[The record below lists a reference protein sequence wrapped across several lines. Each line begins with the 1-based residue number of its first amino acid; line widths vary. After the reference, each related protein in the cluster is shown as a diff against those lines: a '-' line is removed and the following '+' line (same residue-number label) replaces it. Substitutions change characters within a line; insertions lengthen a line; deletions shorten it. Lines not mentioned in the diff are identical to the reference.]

1 MGSVKRKS
9 VDETPSNHT
18 PQPRKQQKDDT
29 NRLITTNDEL
39 DAGVACVHDVSY
51 PENYVAVLRRPNSEE
66 DSKPA
71 KEFPFTLD
79 PFQFEA
85 INCLN
90 AGESVMVSAH
100 TSAGKTVVASYAIA
114 MSLRNKQRVIYTSPI
129 KALSNQKYREF
140 KEEFSD
146 VGLMTGDVTIEP
158 NASCLVMTTEIWR
171 SMQYK
176 GSELTR
182 EVAWIIFDEVHYMRD
197 RERGVVWEESIVMAP
212 QNARFVFLSAT
223 VPNAKE
229 FADWVAKVHQQ
240 PCHIVYTDYRPTPL
254 QHYLFPT
261 GGDGLYLVVDEKGK
275 FREDSFQKALN
286 ALVPVNEKKDSGKWQ
301 KGLVNGRAGEDS
313 DIFKM
318 VKMIIQRQYDPVIIF
333 SFSKR
338 ECEFLAMQM
347 AKMDLNDEDE
357 KANTETIFWS
367 AMDMLSDDDKKLPQV
382 LNMLPLLKRGI
393 GVHHSGLLP
402 ILKEVIEILFQEGL
416 IKCLFATET
425 FSIGLNMPA
434 KTVVFS
440 NVRKFDGDKFRWLSS
455 GEYIQMSGRAGR
467 RGIDDRGVCILMVD
481 EKLEPSTAKMMVKGS
496 ADCLNS
502 AFHLSYNMLLNQLR
516 CEDGDPENLLR
527 NSFYQFQADRAIPD
541 LERQMKDL
549 QEERDSIYIE
559 EEDSLENY
567 YTLLQQYKS
576 LKKDVRDIIFSP
588 RYCLPFLQPGR
599 LVCVRC
605 TSNYESSLAFSIE
618 DHVTWGVIVNF
629 QRVKNLSEDDTD
641 KSPEDANY
649 TVDVLTR
656 CAVSKDELSKK
667 TIKIIPLKEPGEP
680 AVVSVP
686 ISQIDN
692 LSSVRLII
700 AKDLL
705 PLENRQNTLKKVS
718 EVISRFSN
726 QGIPLL
732 DPEEDMKVQSGS
744 YRKAVRRIEALENLF
759 EKHEVAKSPL
769 IEQKLKVLH
778 KKKQISAQIKSIK
791 KSMRSSSALAFKDE
805 LKARK
810 RVLRRLGYV
819 TRDDVVE
826 LKGKVACEI
835 SSADELVLTELM
847 FNGVLKDIKTE
858 EMVSLISCFVWQEK
872 LQDAPKP
879 REELDMLF
887 TQLQDTA
894 RTVAKVEIDVES
906 FVSSFRPDIMEAVYS
921 WAKGSKFYEIMEVTQ
936 VFEGSLIRGI
946 RRMEEILQQLILAAK
961 SIGEVELEAKF
972 EEAVSKIKRD
982 IVFAASDQG
991 EITSRAITCH
1001 LIQQLDSQL
1010 ALFAGAAKVDDGQRS
1025 AAAAKVNCDCD
1036 SPRRQVPL
1044 DEDGKVEDGWGLQP
1058 ERQDTTAMA
1067 TINDWL
1073 GTLAIEAVGCVDQV
1087 KGKNLFIRGT

>member
-9 VDETPSNHT
+9 LEEGPSTSTPPPN
-18 PQPRKQQKDDT
+18 KQQKDNQTID
-29 NRLITTNDEL
+29 NRLKGTNDEA
-39 DAGVACVHDVSY
+39 DAGTACVHDVSY
-51 PENYVAVLRRPNSEE
+51 PDNYVAVPRRSNIEE

-79 PFQFEA
+79 PFQSEA

-114 MSLRNKQRVIYTSPI
+114 MSLQNKQRVIYTSPI

-212 QNARFVFLSAT
+212 KNARFVFLSAT

-286 ALVPVNEKKDSGKWQ
+286 ALVPTNDGDKKKDNGKWQ
-301 KGLVNGRAGEDS
+301 KGLANGRAGEDS

-347 AKMDLNDEDE
+347 AKMDLNEDDE
-357 KANTETIFWS
+357 KVNTETIFWS

-382 LNMLPLLKRGI
+382 SNMLPLLKRGI

-467 RGIDDRGVCILMVD
+467 RGIDDRGICILMVD
-481 EKLEPSTAKMMVKGS
+481 ERLEPSTAKMMVKGS

-549 QEERDSIYIE
+549 QEERDSIHIE

-567 YTLLQQYKS
+567 YSLLQQYRN

-605 TSNYESSLAFSIE
+605 VSNDESTLALSIE
-618 DHVTWGVIVNF
+618 DHVTWGVIINF
-629 QRVKNLSEDDTD
+629 QRVKGLSEDDTN

-649 TVDVLTR
+649 TVDVLTK

-667 TIKIIPLKEPGEP
+667 TIKIVPLKEAGEP
-680 AVVSVP
+680 VVVSVP
-686 ISQIDN
+686 VSQIDS

-705 PLENRQNTLKKVS
+705 PLENRENTLKKVS
-718 EVISRFSN
+718 EVLSRFSK

-769 IEQKLKVLH
+769 VEQKLKVLH
-778 KKKQISAQIKSIK
+778 KKKEITAQIKAIK
-791 KSMRSSSALAFKDE
+791 RSMRSSSALAFKDE

-810 RVLRRLGYV
+810 RVLRRMGYV
-819 TRDDVVE
+819 TRDEVVE

-847 FNGVLKDIKTE
+847 FNGVFKDIKIE
-858 EMVSLISCFVWQEK
+858 EMVSLLSCFVWQEK
-872 LQDAPKP
+872 LQNAQKP

-894 RTVAKVEIDVES
+894 RTVAKVQLECKVEIDVES

-921 WAKGSKFYEIMEVTQ
+921 WSKGSKFYEIMEITQ
-936 VFEGSLIRGI
+936 VFEGSLIRAI
-946 RRMEEILQQLILAAK
+946 RRLEEILQQLILAAK

-972 EEAVSKIKRD
+972 EDAVSKIKRD
-982 IVFAASDQG
+982 IVFAAS
-991 EITSRAITCH
+991 
-1001 LIQQLDSQL
+1001 LYL
-1010 ALFAGAAKVDDGQRS
+1010 
-1025 AAAAKVNCDCD
+1025 
-1036 SPRRQVPL
+1036 
-1044 DEDGKVEDGWGLQP
+1044 
-1058 ERQDTTAMA
+1058 
-1067 TINDWL
+1067 
-1073 GTLAIEAVGCVDQV
+1073 
-1087 KGKNLFIRGT
+1087 

>member
-9 VDETPSNHT
+9 LEEGPSASTPPPH
-18 PQPRKQQKDDT
+18 KQQKDSKNND
-29 NRLITTNDEL
+29 NRLMGTNNEAE
-39 DAGVACVHDVSY
+39 AGVACVHDCSY
-51 PENYVAVLRRPNSEE
+51 PENYVAAPRRSNTEE

-79 PFQFEA
+79 PFQAEA

-114 MSLRNKQRVIYTSPI
+114 MSLKNKQRVIYTSPI

-182 EVAWIIFDEVHYMRD
+182 EVAWIIFDEVH
-197 RERGVVWEESIVMAP
+197 
-212 QNARFVFLSAT
+212 
-223 VPNAKE
+223 
-229 FADWVAKVHQQ
+229 QQ

-286 ALVPVNEKKDSGKWQ
+286 ALVPANDGDKKKDYGKKQ
-301 KGLVNGRAGEDS
+301 KGLVNGRGGEDS

-347 AKMDLNDEDE
+347 AKMDLNEDDE
-357 KANTETIFWS
+357 KVNIETIFWS

-382 LNMLPLLKRGI
+382 SNMLPLLKRGI

-467 RGIDDRGVCILMVD
+467 RGIDDRGVCILMLD

-516 CEDGDPENLLR
+516 CEDGNPENLLR

-541 LERQMKDL
+541 LERQMKLL
-549 QEERDSIYIE
+549 QEERDSIHIE

-567 YTLLQQYKS
+567 YSLLQQYRS
-576 LKKDVRDIIFSP
+576 LKNDVRDIVFSP

-605 TSNYESSLAFSIE
+605 GNNDENALPLSTE
-618 DHVTWGVIVNF
+618 DNVTWGVIVNF
-629 QRVKNLSEDDTD
+629 QRVKGLSEDDAN

-649 TVDVLTR
+649 SVDILTR

-667 TIKIIPLKEPGEP
+667 TIKIVPLKSPGEP
-680 AVVSVP
+680 VVVSVLV
-686 ISQIDN
+686 SQIDN

-705 PLENRQNTLKKVS
+705 PLENRENTLKKVS
-718 EVISRFSN
+718 EVLSRFSK
-726 QGIPLL
+726 QGMPLL

-759 EKHEVAKSPL
+759 DKHEVSKSPL

-778 KKKQISAQIKSIK
+778 KKKEITAQIKTIK

-819 TRDDVVE
+819 TREDVVE

-847 FNGVLKDIKTE
+847 FNGVFKDIKIE
-858 EMVSLISCFVWQEK
+858 EMVSLLSCFVWQEK
-872 LQDAPKP
+872 LQDAQKP

-894 RTVAKVEIDVES
+894 RRVAKVQLECKVEIDVES
-906 FVSSFRPDIMEAVYS
+906 FVNSFRPDIMEAVYS
-921 WAKGSKFYEIMEVTQ
+921 WAKGSKFYEIMEITQ

-946 RRMEEILQQLILAAK
+946 RRLEEILQQLILAAK

-972 EEAVSKIKRD
+972 EDAVSQIKRD
-982 IVFAASDQG
+982 IVFAAS
-991 EITSRAITCH
+991 
-1001 LIQQLDSQL
+1001 LYL
-1010 ALFAGAAKVDDGQRS
+1010 
-1025 AAAAKVNCDCD
+1025 
-1036 SPRRQVPL
+1036 
-1044 DEDGKVEDGWGLQP
+1044 
-1058 ERQDTTAMA
+1058 
-1067 TINDWL
+1067 
-1073 GTLAIEAVGCVDQV
+1073 
-1087 KGKNLFIRGT
+1087 

>member
-9 VDETPSNHT
+9 LDEGPSNHS
-18 PQPRKQQKDDT
+18 PPPHKQHKDNNEVDT
-29 NRLITTNDEL
+29 T
-39 DAGVACVHDVSY
+39 VACVHDVSY
-51 PENYVAVLRRPNSEE
+51 PDNYVTPPRRPLTDQ

-79 PFQFEA
+79 PFQSEA
-85 INCLN
+85 VNCLN

-114 MSLRNKQRVIYTSPI
+114 MSLKNKQRVIYTSPI

-212 QNARFVFLSAT
+212 KNTRFVFLSAT

-286 ALVPVNEKKDSGKWQ
+286 ALVPVNEKKDGGKFQ
-301 KGLVNGRAGEDS
+301 KGLVNGRGGENS

-347 AKMDLNDEDE
+347 AKMDLNDDDE

-382 LNMLPLLKRGI
+382 SNMLPLLKRGI

-440 NVRKFDGDKFRWLSS
+440 NVRKFDGDKFRWLSG

-516 CEDGDPENLLR
+516 SEDGDPENLLR

-541 LERQMKDL
+541 LERQMKVL
-549 QEERDSIYIE
+549 QDERDSIQIE
-559 EEDSLENY
+559 EEDSLEDY
-567 YTLLQQYKS
+567 YSLLQQYKS
-576 LKKDVRDIIFSP
+576 YKKDVRDIIFSP

-605 TSNYESSLAFSIE
+605 TNDDESTLAFSIE
-618 DHVTWGVIVNF
+618 DRVTWGVIVNF
-629 QRVKNLSEDDTD
+629 QRVKSLSEDDVD
-641 KSPEDANY
+641 KRPEDANY

-656 CAVSKDELSKK
+656 CVVSKDELSKK
-667 TIKIIPLKEPGEP
+667 TIKIIPLKDPGEP

-686 ISQIDN
+686 ISQANN
-692 LSSVRLII
+692 LSSVRLVI

-705 PLENRQNTLKKVS
+705 PRENRENTLKKVS
-718 EVISRFSN
+718 EILSRFSK
-726 QGIPLL
+726 QGMPLL
-732 DPEEDMKVQSGS
+732 DPEEDMKVKSGS
-744 YRKAVRRIEALENLF
+744 YRKAVRKIEALESLF

-769 IEQKLKVLH
+769 IEQKLKALH
-778 KKKQISAQIKSIK
+778 KKKQITAQIKLIK

-810 RVLRRLGYV
+810 RVLRRLGYA

-847 FNGVLKDIKTE
+847 FNGVFKDIKVE
-858 EMVSLISCFVWQEK
+858 EMVSLLSCFVWQEK
-872 LQDAPKP
+872 LQDAQKP
-879 REELDMLF
+879 REELNMLF

-894 RTVAKVEIDVES
+894 RRVAKVQLECKVEIDVES
-906 FVSSFRPDIMEAVYS
+906 FVNSFRPDIMEAVYS

-946 RRMEEILQQLILAAK
+946 RRMEEVLQQLILAAK

-972 EEAVSKIKRD
+972 EDAVSKIKRD
-982 IVFAASDQG
+982 IVFAAS
-991 EITSRAITCH
+991 
-1001 LIQQLDSQL
+1001 LYL
-1010 ALFAGAAKVDDGQRS
+1010 
-1025 AAAAKVNCDCD
+1025 
-1036 SPRRQVPL
+1036 
-1044 DEDGKVEDGWGLQP
+1044 
-1058 ERQDTTAMA
+1058 
-1067 TINDWL
+1067 
-1073 GTLAIEAVGCVDQV
+1073 
-1087 KGKNLFIRGT
+1087 